1 MMGRPEAVKAP
12 KAAREW
18 LAAVKHKA
26 RVKADTLAAQRWPD
40 RAKEASALARVRRG
54 SV

>member
-18 LAAVKHKA
+18 LAAFKHKA
-26 RVKADTLAAQRWPD
+26 RLQSDRLAVQRWPD